1 MSFVL
6 ILIGTI
12 MIISGIIVI
21 YLGKKRAVPNSF
33 LLGFFPIFHGIHEFI
48 ISLQEIQAF
57 ILLERIEIFT
67 AVLGAFCLLAVAI
80 EFNGAIAKPMG
91 KLISIVGIATV
102 SYFIFFLPDNV
113 IENLNSIVLNFGY
126 FQSTTFRFFQGFFI
140 SFMAIT
146 VILLTFIYLKLRSKK
161 DLFTIDSR
169 LSRFTAISIT
179 LLILYAIS
187 EGFIHESELIIMLRA
202 FSLTLFIIIPL
213 FFILEMSKTSYFSNI
228 EKIRLERKIT
238 KSEEKFLEMLETSSM
253 GLLEV
258 DQKTRNVSYVNRR
271 FLEIIG
277 YSLTELKNRKFP
289 PQSIILPQDLQNLLK
304 NSNEKNFEFRIYNKN
319 GKIKWLLGDKVNQ
332 RNEKGEIIKVRIW
345 INDVTLRKEQEKRLI
360 AINKLKSDLISRI
373 SHELR
378 TPLVSI
384 KGFTEL
390 LLNLPSEK
398 LDHIIILNL
407 NEIKN
412 GCLRLEKIVKD
423 LFQASYLKSDHLQ
436 LQITD
441 ENLSGLIKYCINE
454 VGYMLKDRNQELII
468 DIQDSVNLKLEK
480 EKIQYVIINLLSNAI
495 YNSPQNEV
503 IKIISK
509 IKNNYLIISIE
520 DNGIGIEEEEKD
532 FLFKKFSKI
541 ERYGQYLNVGID
553 GLGLGL
559 YISKKIVEIHGGS
572 IWMESK
578 GRYKGS
584 TFYFSLPIIKN

>member
-441 ENLSGLIKYCINE
+441 ENLSGLIKDCINE

>member
-67 AVLGAFCLLAVAI
+67 VVLGAFCLLAVAI

-441 ENLSGLIKYCINE
+441 ENLSGLIKDCINE